1 MTEQYTAGAR
11 WIPSFSAYAI
21 LFSSL
26 EEMCFTIMYPDLSDI
41 NRQYAQQFLDDV
53 IHVTENISA
62 IKDLTLTEYI
72 ET

>member
-1 MTEQYTAGAR
+1 
-11 WIPSFSAYAI
+11 
-21 LFSSL
+21 
-26 EEMCFTIMYPDLSDI
+26 MCFTIMYPDLSDI

-62 IKDLTLTEYI
+62 IKDLTLAEYI